1 MAQQQTV
8 QTSSPAALSTS
19 AVPLPRQAAVEA
31 AEPPITQ
38 TETTP
43 ETASASADA
52 ERFEA
57 LKAEMQQQGGQA
69 TRHARQMSNLMI
81 GYSGF
86 MALYG
91 LLIVLF
97 YMPRHIAPSILFT
110 GCVAFLPLL
119 LLFSPWLD
127 MKGIQRTAKEAVS
140 INDLRVVGLL
150 IDMLLMSETKQSAMN
165 ALTRLLPRLQA
176 SDADLISKSQRE
188 RLCRELSRN
197 GRRDWRGQRHERF
210 AVAIL
215 KAFEQIGDADALPVV
230 KALATANFEAAP
242 AIVRSAARE
251 CLPALEARCVEQQ
264 RRDTLLRPSH
274 IAASGQNVLVR
285 PAETS
290 ASEAPKQLLRPGAPK
305 QR

>member
-1 MAQQQTV
+1 MAQQHTEQCRE
-8 QTSSPAALSTS
+8 QYIEPAKEYQERDTTLSEV
-19 AVPLPRQAAVEA
+19 AY
-31 AEPPITQ
+31 
-38 TETTP
+38 
-43 ETASASADA
+43 ASEDA

-57 LKAEMQQQGGQA
+57 LKAEMEQHGQRMA
-69 TRHARQMSNLMI
+69 RRARQMSNLMI

-97 YMPRHIAPSILFT
+97 YMPNHIAPSIVFT
-110 GCVAFLPLL
+110 VSVAFLPLL

-127 MKGIQRTAKEAVS
+127 MKGIQRSAKEAVS

-150 IDMLLMSETKQSAMN
+150 IDMLLMSETKQPAMN
-165 ALTRLLPRLQA
+165 ALTRMLPRLQA
-176 SDADLISKSQRE
+176 SDAALVSKSQRE
-188 RLCRELSRN
+188 RLCRELSHN
-197 GRRDWRGQRHERF
+197 GRREWFGQRHERF

-230 KALATANFEAAP
+230 QALAAANYDAVP

-251 CLPALEARCVEQQ
+251 CLPALEARCADQQ
-264 RRDTLLRPSH
+264 SRDTLLRPSEV
-274 IAASGQNVLVR
+274 AATGQNVLVR

-290 ASEAPKQLLRPGAPK
+290 ASEAPKQLLRPSAS
-305 QR
+305 QRGVEERHR